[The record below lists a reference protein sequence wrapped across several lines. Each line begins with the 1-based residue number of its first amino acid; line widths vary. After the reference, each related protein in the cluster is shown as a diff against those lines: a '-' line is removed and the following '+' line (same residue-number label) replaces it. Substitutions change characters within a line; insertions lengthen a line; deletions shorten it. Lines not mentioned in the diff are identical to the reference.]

1 MVRRPATNSN
11 LRALLR
17 LAAAATTWAL
27 AAHALA
33 LPVVPG
39 EAAVAPKDIRQAA
52 ILRLA
57 PGSGSQVR
65 LAAMPAAEIEKVR
78 GENRRTQLKRV
89 AIGRN
94 RDLPRALAAAHW
106 LPVAGGFA
114 AQLTLASPQAGSLRV
129 ALDLAGLPLE
139 TQMVFRGSDAS
150 SPLWGPV
157 RVGDIPD
164 RSVAWWSPVTEG
176 DSQLVEFF
184 VPGATGAPT
193 VPRAVSV
200 SHLFTTPSSRLTKRT
215 ADIGD
220 AGACNVDLLCST
232 ESSSPGFAN
241 AAHSVA
247 EMVFTANGY
256 TVMCTGTLVNDTD
269 GSTQIPWFY
278 GANHCFDN
286 SAPPSKSKDE
296 MQSVATTL
304 NTLWFFESTTCG
316 GGPAAYQQLSGGA
329 QLVYADAPSDVMLL
343 RLNNAPPP
351 GAYYAGWDAN
361 PIANGVGV
369 TSFHHPRG
377 DLKKVS
383 QGTMA
388 GFGPPTSGAPDFIE
402 VRWAH
407 GTTEPGSSGGPV
419 FTSDGS
425 TYSLRGGLW
434 GGSAMCSNLDGL
446 DYFSRL
452 DRAYPA
458 LERYLNPTFAPF
470 ANFTDLWWDP
480 NESGWGINVVQ
491 HPSNT
496 IFAVWYTYDANH
508 RMLWLHMSSG
518 RWTSAGT
525 YTGDLYETSGPPANG
540 PFDATRVQRKVV
552 GAATL
557 SFSGA
562 NSGTL
567 TFTYYGMTG
576 SKNLTR
582 LDY

>member
-1 MVRRPATNSN
+1 MPRRLAANSP
-11 LRALLR
+11 LQSLR
-17 LAAAATTWAL
+17 LAAAAAAWAF
-27 AAHALA
+27 AAHAFG
-33 LPVVPG
+33 LPIVPG
-39 EAAVAPKDIRQAA
+39 EAAIAPKEIRPAA
-52 ILRLA
+52 VLRLA
-57 PGSGSQVR
+57 PDSGSQVR
-65 LAAMPAAEIEKVR
+65 LAPLPVAELEKVR

-94 RDLPRALAAAHW
+94 RDLPRALAATYW

-114 AQLTLASPQAGSLRV
+114 TQLTVASSEAGSLRV

-139 TQMVFRGSDAS
+139 TQMVFRGSAAS

-164 RSVAWWSPVTEG
+164 RSTPWWSPVTEG
-176 DSQLVEFF
+176 DSQLIEFF
-184 VPGATGAPT
+184 VPNASLAPAK
-193 VPRAVSV
+193 PRAVGI

-215 ADIGD
+215 EDIGD
-220 AGACNVDLLCST
+220 SGACNVDLLCSSET
-232 ESSSPGFAN
+232 STPGFAN

-256 TVMCTGTLVNDTD
+256 TMMCTGTLVNDTD
-269 GSTQIPWFY
+269 ASTQVPWFY

-286 SAPPSKSKDE
+286 AGPPSKSKAE
-296 MQSVATTL
+296 MQSVAATL
-304 NTLWFFESTTCG
+304 TTLWFFESTTCG

-329 QLVYADAPSDVMLL
+329 ELVYADAASDVMLL
-343 RLNNAPPP
+343 RLNNTPPP
-351 GAYYAGWDAN
+351 GAFYAGWDAN
-361 PIANGVGV
+361 PIANGAGV

-383 QGTMA
+383 NGTIA

-402 VRWAH
+402 VRWTR
-407 GTTEPGSSGGPV
+407 GTTEPGSSGGPL

-425 TYSLRGGLW
+425 IYALRGALW
-434 GGSAMCSNLDGL
+434 GGSAMCSNMNGL

-480 NESGWGINVVQ
+480 NESGWGINLVQ
-491 HPSNT
+491 HASNAV
-496 IFAVWYTYDANH
+496 FVVWYTYDANH
-508 RMLWLHMSSG
+508 KMLWLHMSSG
-518 RWTSAGT
+518 RWTSAST
-525 YTGDLYETSGPPANG
+525 YTGELYETSGPPANG
-540 PFDATRVQRKVV
+540 PFDPARVQRKVV
-552 GAATL
+552 GSATL
-557 SFSGA
+557 SFSNA

-567 TFTYYGMTG
+567 TYTYYGMAG

-582 LDY
+582 LAY